1 METSREKYVEFLEEA
16 TTISLFSKTKYEILN
31 EIVKNTPQIKEK
43 YHKDIVQL
51 LIDRENAGSTV
62 IAPKV
67 ALAHVETDLVDQLV
81 LSCAFSKEGIYN
93 WSFHE
98 AGEKLKIIFMLL
110 FPQKI
115 NRDLYI
121 EIVKQL
127 MIQFSDDKL
136 LINIANVQNAN
147 EIKLTLINNKLQN

>member
-1 METSREKYVEFLEEA
+1 METSREKYVEFLNEA
-16 TTISLFSKTKYEILN
+16 TTISLSSKKKYDIFN
-31 EIVKNTPQIKEK
+31 EIVKNTPQIKDE
-43 YHKDIVQL
+43 YYENIIEL
-51 LIDRENAGSTV
+51 LIARENLGSTI

-67 ALAHVETDLVDQLV
+67 ALAHIETDLVDKLV

-93 WSFHE
+93 WSLNE
-98 AGEKLKIIFMLL
+98 TNDELKIIFLLL

-127 MIQFSDDKL
+127 MIQLSNEEDLIKL
-136 LINIANVQNAN
+136 ANVQNAD
-147 EIKLTLINNKLQN
+147 EIKRVLIKV